1 MSIEDYLLLK
11 SNFDDLISDI
21 SKIHI
26 SSSYEA
32 LFYWLLNRAF
42 VLGSGAKSKKT
53 SGQMVSKTEKNKSLL
68 IKTLY
73 NINKKALLNCFKCH
87 ND

>member
-21 SKIHI
+21 SKINI

-42 VLGSGAKSKKT
+42 YVGCGVRRTKLN
-53 SGQMVSKTEKNKSLL
+53 GQIESKTNKNKALL
-68 IKTLY
+68 VKTLY
-73 NINKKALLNCFKCH
+73 NINKQAFLNCFIETH
-87 ND
+87 S

>member
-1 MSIEDYLLLK
+1 MSIDDYLLLK
-11 SNFDDLISDI
+11 SNFDDLITDI

-53 SGQMVSKTEKNKSLL
+53 SGQMISKTEKNQSLL
-68 IKTLY
+68 VKTLY
-73 NINKKALLNCFKCH
+73 NINKQAFLFFFIETRS
-87 ND
+87 

>member
-11 SNFDDLISDI
+11 SNFDDLITDI

-26 SSSYEA
+26 SSSYES

-42 VLGSGAKSKKT
+42 IIGSGVKGKKT
-53 SGQMVSKTEKNKSLL
+53 SGQMISKTEKNKSLL
-68 IKTLY
+68 VKTLY

-87 ND
+87 NN